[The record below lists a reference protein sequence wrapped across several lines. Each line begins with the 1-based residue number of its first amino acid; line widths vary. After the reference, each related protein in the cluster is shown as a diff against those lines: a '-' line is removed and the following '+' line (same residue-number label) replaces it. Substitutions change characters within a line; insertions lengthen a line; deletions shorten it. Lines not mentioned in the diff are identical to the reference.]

1 MVAGRVPQ
9 EIRIGSVLLGTR
21 PCVVAAGGEAE
32 LELLGATTAD
42 VIELRADLF
51 AAPTPPVIVAALTR
65 LRAAGRPILL
75 TVRSDSEGG
84 RAMPDATRAA
94 IYDAGLPLVEAV
106 DVELSSVELYRA
118 LIPQV
123 RAAGKTA
130 ILSFHDF
137 RGTPNRTALRE
148 RAERALHAGA
158 HIAKLATTAHTLDDV
173 RVLLEITLALR
184 ERGVVTLAMGE
195 LGTLSRVFF
204 PAAGSLLTYG
214 SVGVPTAPGQLPVD
228 ELSQLLR
235 RFFPVAS

>member
-1 MVAGRVPQ
+1 MVAGRVPP
-9 EIRIGSVLLGTR
+9 EIRIGSVVLGAR

-32 LELLGATTAD
+32 LASLAATAAD

-51 AAPTPPVIVAALTR
+51 AAPTPDAVVAALAR
-65 LRAAGRPILL
+65 LRDAGRPILL
-75 TVRSDSEGG
+75 TVRSDREGG
-84 RAMPDATRAA
+84 RSMPEATRAE
-94 IYDAGLPLVEAV
+94 IYEAALPLVDAI

-118 LIPQV
+118 LIPKA
-123 RAAGKTA
+123 RAAGKTV

-214 SVGVPTAPGQLPVD
+214 SVGAPTAPGQLPVD
-228 ELSQLLR
+228 ELSALLR
-235 RFFPVAS
+235 RFFPAAS